1 MTPKILK
8 VLAMLPLASMAAAL
22 PAAADCA
29 LFRSLV
35 KQAETGRG
43 FEEVVPFRS
52 VWDLRESRDTVPAEY
67 ALPGFDA
74 CWVED
79 EIWRPDQSDYG
90 APRYVCRISEKTDAY
105 GALSLD
111 SHMAQLRAMGQLSQ
125 SVEACVQAD
134 ERFKLDRKTTS
145 GTSYIMKPELTDNRG
160 MYQNPRAELKIS
172 PMVGQ
177 YTLTDAPD
185 ALPADMRMPM
195 QLDVI
200 IAGPARNLQE

>member
-1 MTPKILK
+1 MTQKILK
-8 VLAMLPLASMAAAL
+8 VLAILPLVSIAAAL
-22 PAAADCA
+22 PSAADCA
-29 LFRSLV
+29 LFNSLV

-79 EIWRPDQSDYG
+79 EIWHPDRGDYG

>member
-8 VLAMLPLASMAAAL
+8 VLAMLPLASIAAAL

-29 LFRSLV
+29 LFTSLV

-79 EIWRPDQSDYG
+79 EIWHPDRGDYG